1 MSRRLPAWIAAA
13 ILAAI
18 IGLDARSQAP
28 AAPAW
33 RAVSMATFDDV
44 WQTVNDTF
52 YDPTFGGLDW
62 AAVKTELRPRAE
74 QASSEDG
81 VRDVIRQMLA
91 RLGRSHFSLLSTS
104 VPADVL
110 PGSATLPVEIRIAD
124 ARVVI
129 TRVFAD
135 SAAKR
140 SDEETLH
147 PGDEIVS
154 IDGRSAREWVQP
166 TPGRD
171 ARAGAVDAWRKAYR
185 ALHGAPGSRA
195 DVVVKSPAGRER
207 RLNVERR
214 EEPGQMVTLGN
225 LPPLR
230 VRVESQARRTP
241 AGRDVGIIAFT
252 VWMAAV
258 NEPVAEA
265 VDRYRSADGLV
276 FDLRGN
282 PGGLA
287 DMMRG
292 IAGHVFAE
300 PTLLGRMQMR
310 SVQLKFD
317 ANPRRST
324 TDGRRVEPF
333 AGPVAILVDEL
344 TASAS
349 ECFAGALQSIG
360 RARVF
365 GRQTMGQALPAS
377 TKSLPNG
384 DVLLHAIGDFVTA
397 TGRTLEAVGVVP
409 DEVVAL
415 SPERL
420 AAGADPV
427 VDAALRWVDRT
438 RGTAKSPFW

>member
-1 MSRRLPAWIAAA
+1 VNRRLVAGIVAAIAAA
-13 ILAAI
+13 L
-18 IGLDARSQAP
+18 IGVDARPQAP
-28 AAPAW
+28 AAPPW
-33 RAVSMATFDDV
+33 RAVALATFDDV
-44 WQTVNDTF
+44 WQTINDTF
-52 YDPTFGGLDW
+52 YDPAFGGIDW
-62 AAVKTELRPRAE
+62 VAVKTELRPKAE
-74 QASSEDG
+74 QATSEDA
-81 VRDVIRQMLA
+81 VRNVIRQMLA
-91 RLGRSHFSLLSTS
+91 RLGRSHFSLLTTAA
-104 VPADVL
+104 PAEVL
-110 PGSATLPVEIRIAD
+110 PGSATVPVEIRILD
-124 ARVVI
+124 GRVIV
-129 TRVFAD
+129 TRVFGEACGPRE
-135 SAAKR
+135 AG
-140 SDEETLH
+140 LQ

-154 IDGRSAREWVQP
+154 IDGRSSRDWVKP

-171 ARAGAVDAWRKAYR
+171 ARAGAVEAWRASYR

-195 DVVVKSPAGRER
+195 DVVEKGPAGRER
-207 RLNVERR
+207 RVQVERR
-214 EEPGQMVTLGN
+214 EEPGQLVTLGN

-241 AGRDVGIIAFT
+241 AGRDAGIIAFT

-258 NEPVAEA
+258 NEPVADA
-265 VDRYRSADGLV
+265 VDRFRGADGLI

-292 IAGHVFAE
+292 VAGHVFGE
-300 PTLLGRMQMR
+300 PALLGRMQMR

-377 TKSLPNG
+377 TKGLPNG

-397 TGRTLEAVGVVP
+397 TGRTLEGVGVVP

-420 AAGADPV
+420 AAGGDPV
-427 VDAALRWVDRT
+427 VEAALRWLDRG
-438 RGTAKSPFW
+438 R